1 MQRLIPT
8 LLAALLAMSTAQAA
22 EKTAPPP
29 ETVDKLAW
37 LAWLAGCW
45 NVDGTEP
52 GSGEQ
57 WSTAAGGTLLG
68 TSRTV
73 KGGRTTAFEFVQIRL
88 TEPGQLAYIVQP
100 SGQPPVIFNLLR
112 QDKPDEFIFANLDN
126 DFPSRIIYRHD
137 SERILHASI
146 TGTLKGKLTTIDFP
160 MTRGRCEAAPM
171 TRGKS
176 A

>member
-1 MQRLIPT
+1 MQRLIPA
-8 LLAALLAMSTAQAA
+8 LLATLLAMSTAQAA
-22 EKTAPPP
+22 EKPAPPP

-37 LAWLAGCW
+37 LAGCW
-45 NVDGTEP
+45 NVDGAEP

-73 KGGRTTAFEFVQIRL
+73 KGGKTTAFEFVQIRL

-112 QDKPDEFIFANLDN
+112 QDKPNEFIFANLDN
-126 DFPSRIIYRHD
+126 DFPSRITYRHD

-146 TGTLKGKLTTIDFP
+146 SGTLKGKLTTIAFP
-160 MTRGRCEAAPM
+160 MTRSRCEAAPI
-171 TRGKS
+171 TRGK
-176 A
+176 

>member
-1 MQRLIPT
+1 MQRYAMT
-8 LLAALLAMSTAQAA
+8 LLATLLAMGAA
-22 EKTAPPP
+22 RAAATVPPP

-37 LAWLAGCW
+37 LAGCW
-45 NVDGTEP
+45 NVDGAEP

-73 KGGRTTAFEFVQIRL
+73 KGGKTMAFEFVQIRL

-112 QDKPDEFIFANLDN
+112 QDKPNEFTFANLDN
-126 DFPSRIIYRHD
+126 DFPSRIIYRRD

-146 TGTLKGKLTTIDFP
+146 TGSLKGKFTTIDFP
-160 MTRGRCEAAPM
+160 MTRGRCEAAPVA
-171 TRGKS
+171 RGK
-176 A
+176 

>member
-1 MQRLIPT
+1 MQRRIPT
-8 LLAALLAMSTAQAA
+8 LLAALLVMGAAQGAN
-22 EKTAPPP
+22 KTVPPP

-37 LAWLAGCW
+37 LAGCW
-45 NVDGTEP
+45 NVDGAEP

-57 WSTAAGGTLLG
+57 WSTAAGGTILG

-73 KGGRTTAFEFVQIRL
+73 KGGKTTAFEFVQIRL

-112 QDKPDEFIFANLDN
+112 QDKPNTFIFANLDN

-137 SERILHASI
+137 SERILHASM

-171 TRGKS
+171 ARSK
-176 A
+176 

>member
-1 MQRLIPT
+1 MQRIAT
-8 LLAALLAMSTAQAA
+8 ALLAALLAMGAA
-22 EKTAPPP
+22 RAADKTVPPP

-37 LAWLAGCW
+37 LAGCW
-45 NVDGTEP
+45 NVDGAEP

-73 KGGRTTAFEFVQIRL
+73 KGGKTTAFEFVQIRL

-100 SGQPPVIFNLLR
+100 SGQPPVTFNLLR
-112 QDKPDEFIFANLDN
+112 QDKPNEFIFANLDN

-146 TGTLKGKLTTIDFP
+146 VGTLKGKFTTIDFP
-160 MTRGRCEAAPM
+160 MTRGRCEAAPVA
-171 TRGKS
+171 RSK
-176 A
+176 

>member
-8 LLAALLAMSTAQAA
+8 VLAALLAMGTAQAA
-22 EKTAPPP
+22 DKTVVPPP

-37 LAWLAGCW
+37 LAGCW
-45 NVDGTEP
+45 NVDGAEL

-73 KGGRTTAFEFVQIRL
+73 KGGKTTAFEFVQIRL

-100 SGQPPVIFNLLR
+100 SGEPPVIFNLLH
-112 QDKPDEFIFANLDN
+112 QDKPNEFIFANLDN

-146 TGTLKGKLTTIDFP
+146 TGTLKGKLTTMDFP
-160 MTRGRCEAAPM
+160 MTRGRCEAAPVA
-171 TRGKS
+171 RGK
-176 A
+176 

>member
-1 MQRLIPT
+1 MKT
-8 LLAALLAMSTAQAA
+8 LPDARFLLTLGSAQAA
-22 EKTAPPP
+22 DITVAPP

-37 LAWLAGCW
+37 LAGCW
-45 NVDGTEP
+45 NVDGAEP

-73 KGGRTTAFEFVQIRL
+73 KGGKTTAFEFVQIRL

-112 QDKPDEFIFANLDN
+112 QDKPNEFIFANLDN
-126 DFPSRIIYRHD
+126 DFPSRIIYRHVSD
-137 SERILHASI
+137 RIVHASI
-146 TGTLKGKLTTIDFP
+146 VGTLKGKLTTINFP
-160 MTRGRCEAAPM
+160 MSRIRCDAQAGE
-171 TRGKS
+171 RS
-176 A
+176 R

>member
-1 MQRLIPT
+1 MQGLAT
-8 LLAALLAMSTAQAA
+8 TWFVVLLGMTTAQAA
-22 EKTAPPP
+22 EKTVPPP

-37 LAWLAGCW
+37 LAGCW
-45 NVDGTEP
+45 NVDGAEP

-57 WSTAAGGTLLG
+57 WSTAAGGILLG

-73 KGGRTTAFEFVQIRL
+73 KGGKTTAFEFVQIRL

-100 SGQPPVIFNLLR
+100 SGQPAVVFNLLR
-112 QDKPDEFIFANLDN
+112 QDKPNEFIFANLDN
-126 DFPSRIIYRHD
+126 DFPSRIVYRHD

-160 MTRGRCEAAPM
+160 MTRGRCDAAPVAH
-171 TRGKS
+171 GK
-176 A
+176 

>member
-1 MQRLIPT
+1 MQGLIPT
-8 LLAALLAMSTAQAA
+8 LLAALLAMGAAQAA
-22 EKTAPPP
+22 ARTVPPP

-37 LAWLAGCW
+37 LAGCW
-45 NVDGTEP
+45 NVDGAEP

-73 KGGRTTAFEFVQIRL
+73 KGGKTTAFEFVQIRL

-112 QDKPDEFIFANLDN
+112 QDKPNEFVFANLDHP
-126 DFPSRIIYRHD
+126 FPSRISYRHD
-137 SERILHASI
+137 SDRKVHASI
-146 TGTLKGKLTTIDFP
+146 MGTLKGKLTTIHFP
-160 MTRGRCEAAPM
+160 MTRTACEA
-171 TRGKS
+171 RK
-176 A
+176 

>member
-1 MQRLIPT
+1 MQRSAT
-8 LLAALLAMSTAQAA
+8 ALLAVVLAMGVAQAA

-29 ETVDKLAW
+29 DTVDKLAW
-37 LAWLAGCW
+37 LAGCW
-45 NVDGTEP
+45 LVDGAEP

-57 WSTAAGGTLLG
+57 WSTAAGGTIFG

-73 KGGRTTAFEFVQIRL
+73 KDGKTTSFEFVQIRI

-100 SGQPPVIFNLLR
+100 SGQAPVVFNLLR
-112 QDKPDEFIFANLDN
+112 HDKPNEFIFANLDN

-146 TGTLKGKLTTIDFP
+146 TGTLKGKLTTMDFP
-160 MTRGRCEAAPM
+160 MTRGRCEAAPVV
-171 TRGKS
+171 RSK
-176 A
+176 

>member
-1 MQRLIPT
+1 MQRSAT
-8 LLAALLAMSTAQAA
+8 ALLAVVLAMGAAQAA

-29 ETVDKLAW
+29 DTVDKLAW
-37 LAWLAGCW
+37 LAGCW
-45 NVDGTEP
+45 LVDGAEP

-73 KGGRTTAFEFVQIRL
+73 KGGKTTSFEFVQIRI

-100 SGQPPVIFNLLR
+100 SGQAPVVFNLLR
-112 QDKPDEFIFANLDN
+112 QDKPNEFIFANLDN

-146 TGTLKGKLTTIDFP
+146 TGTLKGKLTTIAFP
-160 MTRGRCEAAPM
+160 MTRGRCEAAPVA
-171 TRGKS
+171 RSK
-176 A
+176 